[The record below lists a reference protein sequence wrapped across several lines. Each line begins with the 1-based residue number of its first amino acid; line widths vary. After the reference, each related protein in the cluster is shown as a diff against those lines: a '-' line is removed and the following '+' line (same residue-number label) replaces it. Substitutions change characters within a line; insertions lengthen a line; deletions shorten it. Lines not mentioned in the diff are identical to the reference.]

1 MSESDA
7 SGALIATPCAAS
19 ASFARTLRAVGGSFF
34 GVRKSKDLERDVQEL
49 NPLHIV
55 IAGIAAAAIFV
66 TALVVLVNWVIGSGV
81 AR

>member
-1 MSESDA
+1 MSESETN
-7 SGALIATPCAAS
+7 GALRDAVRRK